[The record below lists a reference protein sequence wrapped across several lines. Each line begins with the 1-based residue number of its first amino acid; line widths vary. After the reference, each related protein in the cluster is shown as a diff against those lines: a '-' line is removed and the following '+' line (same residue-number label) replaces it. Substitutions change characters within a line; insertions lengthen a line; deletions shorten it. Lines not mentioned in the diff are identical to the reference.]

1 MGESPLS
8 KRRVVITGL
17 GIVSPVG
24 NDVAGAWAS
33 ILAGRSGIAAVTRF
47 DASSFPTHFGG
58 EIREL
63 NLEPYM
69 STKDAR
75 RMDAFMQYGVVA
87 GMQAMRDSGLTVTE
101 ANSDRIGVLM
111 GSGMGGLESIEETYD
126 KYLETHSPKK
136 VSPFFIPASIINLV
150 SGHLSIA
157 FKVTGPNLAIATAC
171 TTSTHSL
178 GLAMRLIQYGEAD
191 AMLAGGSE
199 MATCVTGMSGFAQ
212 AKALSQRNDDP
223 QGASRPWDKDRDGFV
238 MGDGAGAMMLEEYE
252 HAKARGARIY
262 AEIVGFGMSGDA
274 FHVTAPPENGEGARK
289 AMSKALEDAKLNPQQ
304 VQYINAHA
312 TSTEL
317 GDRAETTAIR
327 RAFGAAADTMAVSST
342 KSMTGHLLGAAG
354 AVEAIFT
361 VLALRDQVAPPTI
374 NLHTPGEGCDLDYVP
389 NTARQMPLEYALS
402 NSFGFGGTN
411 GSLIFRRP

>member
-1 MGESPLS
+1 LS

-24 NDVAGAWAS
+24 NDVATAWAN
-33 ILAGRSGIAAVTRF
+33 ILAGRSGIQPIARF
-47 DASSFPTHFGG
+47 DTTNFPTHFGG
-58 EIREL
+58 EVR
-63 NLEPYM
+63 NLPLEEFMTP
-69 STKDAR
+69 KDAR

-87 GMQAMRDSGLTVTE
+87 GIQAMRDSGLEVTE
-101 ANSDRIGVLM
+101 GNADRIGVMM
-111 GSGMGGLESIEETYD
+111 GSGMGGLESIEQTYD
-126 KYLETHSPKK
+126 KYLETHGPKK

-150 SGHLSIA
+150 SGHLSIV
-157 FKVTGPNLAIATAC
+157 FKLTGPNLAVATAC
-171 TTSTHSL
+171 TTSTHAL
-178 GLAMRLIQYGEAD
+178 GLAMRLIQYGDVD

-199 MATCVTGMSGFAQ
+199 MATCPTGMSGFAQ
-212 AKALSQRNDDP
+212 AKALSMRNDDP

-238 MGDGAGAMMLEEYE
+238 MGDGAGAMLLEDFD

-274 FHVTAPPENGEGARK
+274 YHVTAPPEDGEGARK
-289 AMSKALEDAKLNPQQ
+289 AMSKALTDAGLNPDQ
-304 VQYINAHA
+304 VQYVNAHA

-317 GDRAETTAIR
+317 GDRAETLAIR
-327 RAFGAAADTMAVSST
+327 RAFGPAADKLAVSST

-354 AVEAIFT
+354 VVEAIFA

-374 NLHTPGEGCDLDYVP
+374 NLHQPGEGCDLDYVP
-389 NTARQMPLEYALS
+389 NTARQMALKYTLS

-411 GSLIFRRP
+411 GSVIFRRP

>member
-1 MGESPLS
+1 LGEPRLN
-8 KRRVVITGL
+8 KRRVVVTGL

-33 ILAGRSGIAAVTRF
+33 ILAGRSGIGPVTRF
-47 DASSFPTHFGG
+47 DTVNFPTHFGG

-63 NLEPYM
+63 DLEPYM

-87 GMQAMRDSGLTVTE
+87 GMQAMRDSGLEVTE
-101 ANSDRIGVLM
+101 TNSDRIGILM
-111 GSGMGGLESIEETYD
+111 GSGMGGLESIEDTYD
-126 KYLETHSPKK
+126 KYLETHGPKK

-223 QGASRPWDKDRDGFV
+223 QAASRPWDKDRDGFV
-238 MGDGAGAMMLEEYE
+238 MGDGAGAMMLEEYA
-252 HAKARGARIY
+252 HAKARGAKIY
-262 AEIVGFGMSGDA
+262 AELVGFGMSGDA

-289 AMSKALEDAKLNPQQ
+289 AMAKALIDAQLNPDQ
-304 VQYINAHA
+304 VQYVNAHA

-327 RAFGAAADTMAVSST
+327 RAFGPAADKLAVSST

-354 AVEAIFT
+354 AVEAIFS

-389 NTARQMPLEYALS
+389 NTARQMSLEYTLS

-411 GSLIFRRP
+411 GSLIFRRT

>member
-1 MGESPLS
+1 LS
-8 KRRVVITGL
+8 KRRVVVTGL

-24 NDVAGAWAS
+24 NDIPGAWES
-33 ILAGRSGIAAVTRF
+33 ITAGRSGIGPVTRF
-47 DASSFPTHFGG
+47 DPANFPTHFGG
-58 EIREL
+58 EIRNL
-63 NLEPYM
+63 DLEPYM
-69 STKDAR
+69 SAKDAR

-87 GMQAMRDSGLTVTE
+87 GMQAMRDSGLAVTDL
-101 ANSDRIGVLM
+101 NTDRIGVLM
-111 GSGMGGLESIEETYD
+111 GSGMGGLESIEGTYG

-157 FKVTGPNLAIATAC
+157 FNMTGPNLAVATAC
-171 TTSTHSL
+171 TTSTHAI
-178 GLAMRLIQYGEAD
+178 GLALRLIQFGDAD

-199 MATCVTGMSGFAQ
+199 MATCPTGMSGFAQ

-238 MGDGAGAMMLEEYE
+238 MGDGAGALMLEEYE
-252 HAKARGARIY
+252 HAKARGAKMY
-262 AEIVGFGMSGDA
+262 AEVIGFGMSGDA

-289 AMSKALEDAKLNPQQ
+289 SMVNALADAKIDPDR

-317 GDRAETTAIR
+317 GDRAETTAIH
-327 RAFGAAADTMAVSST
+327 RAFGEAARRLAVSST

-361 VLALRDQVAPPTI
+361 VLALRDQIAPPTI
-374 NLHTPGEGCDLDYVP
+374 NLHQPGEGCDLDYVP
-389 NTARQMPLEYALS
+389 NSARRMTIETALS

-411 GSLIFRRP
+411 GSLIFRRV

>member
-1 MGESPLS
+1 LS

-24 NDVAGAWAS
+24 NDVATAWAN
-33 ILAGRSGIAAVTRF
+33 ILAGRSGIQPIARF
-47 DASSFPTHFGG
+47 DTTNFPTHFGG
-58 EIREL
+58 EVR
-63 NLEPYM
+63 NLPLEEFMTP
-69 STKDAR
+69 KDAR

-87 GMQAMRDSGLTVTE
+87 GIQAMRDSGLEVTE
-101 ANSDRIGVLM
+101 GNADRIGVMM
-111 GSGMGGLESIEETYD
+111 GSGMGGLESIEQTYD
-126 KYLETHSPKK
+126 KYLETHGPKK

-150 SGHLSIA
+150 SGHLSIV
-157 FKVTGPNLAIATAC
+157 FKLTGPNLAVATAC
-171 TTSTHSL
+171 TTSTHAL
-178 GLAMRLIQYGEAD
+178 GLAMRLIQYGDVD

-199 MATCVTGMSGFAQ
+199 MATCPTGMSGFAQ
-212 AKALSQRNDDP
+212 AKALSMRNDDP

-238 MGDGAGAMMLEEYE
+238 MGDGAGAMLLEDFD

-274 FHVTAPPENGEGARK
+274 YHVTAPPEDGEGARK
-289 AMSKALEDAKLNPQQ
+289 AMSKALTDAGLNPDQ
-304 VQYINAHA
+304 VQYVNAHA

-317 GDRAETTAIR
+317 GDRAETLAIR
-327 RAFGAAADTMAVSST
+327 RAFGPAADKLAVSST

-354 AVEAIFT
+354 VVEAIFA

-374 NLHTPGEGCDLDYVP
+374 NLHQPGEGCDLDYVP
-389 NTARQMPLEYALS
+389 NTARQMALEYTLS

-411 GSLIFRRP
+411 GSVIFRRP

>member
-1 MGESPLS
+1 MS
-8 KRRVVITGL
+8 KRRVVVTGL

-24 NDVAGAWAS
+24 NDVAAAWAS
-33 ILAGRSGIAAVTRF
+33 ILAGRSGIDVIRRF
-47 DASSFPTHFGG
+47 DTANFPTHFGG

-69 STKDAR
+69 SAKDAR
-75 RMDAFMQYGVVA
+75 RMDAFMQYGVIA
-87 GMQAMRDSGLTVTE
+87 GMQAMRDSGLAVTE

-111 GSGMGGLESIEETYD
+111 GSGMGGLESIEQTYD

-157 FKVTGPNLAIATAC
+157 FNITGPNLAVATAC
-171 TTSTHSL
+171 TTSTHAV

-191 AMLAGGSE
+191 AMLAGGAE
-199 MATCVTGMSGFAQ
+199 MSTCVTGMSGFAQ

-252 HAKARGARIY
+252 HAKARGANIY

-289 AMSKALEDAKLNPQQ
+289 AMAKALVDAQLNPDR
-304 VQYINAHA
+304 VQYVNAHA
-312 TSTEL
+312 TSTGL

-327 RAFGAAADTMAVSST
+327 RAFGPAADKLAVSST

-354 AVEAIFT
+354 AVEAIFC

-389 NTARQMPLEYALS
+389 NSARPMSIEYTLS

-411 GSLIFRRP
+411 GSLIFRRA

>member
-1 MGESPLS
+1 
-8 KRRVVITGL
+8 
-17 GIVSPVG
+17 VG
-24 NDVAGAWAS
+24 NEVASAWAS
-33 ILAGRSGIAAVTRF
+33 ILAGRSGIDVVKRF
-47 DASSFPTHFGG
+47 DTASFPTHFGG

-87 GMQAMRDSGLTVTE
+87 GMQAMRDSGLVVTE

-111 GSGMGGLESIEETYD
+111 GSGMGGLESIEQTYD

-157 FKVTGPNLAIATAC
+157 FNVTGPNLAVATAC
-171 TTSTHSL
+171 TTSTHAL

-191 AMLAGGSE
+191 AMLAGGAE
-199 MATCVTGMSGFAQ
+199 MSTCVTGMSGFAQ

-223 QGASRPWDKDRDGFV
+223 KGASRPWDKDRDGFV

-252 HAKARGARIY
+252 QAKARGARIY

-289 AMSKALEDAKLNPQQ
+289 AMAKALVDAQLNPDQ
-304 VQYINAHA
+304 VQYVNAHA
-312 TSTEL
+312 TSTGL

-327 RAFGAAADTMAVSST
+327 RAFGSAADKLAVSST

-354 AVEAIFT
+354 AVEAIFS

-389 NTARQMPLEYALS
+389 NTARQMSIEYALS

-411 GSLIFRRP
+411 GSLIFRRS

>member
-1 MGESPLS
+1 LGELPLS
-8 KRRVVITGL
+8 KRRVVVTGL
-17 GIVSPVG
+17 GVVSPVG
-24 NDVAGAWAS
+24 NDVASAWAS
-33 ILAGRSGIAAVTRF
+33 VVAGRSGIATVTRF
-47 DASSFPTHFGG
+47 DTSNFSTHFGG
-58 EIREL
+58 EIRGL
-63 NLEPYM
+63 DLEPFM
-69 STKDAR
+69 SAKDAR

-87 GMQAMRDSGLTVTE
+87 GMQAMRDSGLVVTE
-101 ANSDRIGVLM
+101 ANSDRLGVLM
-111 GSGMGGLESIEETYD
+111 GSGMGGLESIEQTYD

-157 FKVTGPNLAIATAC
+157 FNLTGPNLAIATAC

-262 AEIVGFGMSGDA
+262 SEIVGFGMSGDA
-274 FHVTAPPENGEGARK
+274 FHVTAPPDDGEGARK
-289 AMSKALEDAKLNPQQ
+289 AMSKALIDAQLSPDR
-304 VQYINAHA
+304 VQYVNAHA
-312 TSTEL
+312 TSTGL
-317 GDRAETTAIR
+317 GDRAETLAIR
-327 RAFGAAADTMAVSST
+327 RAFGPAADKLAVSST

-354 AVEAIFT
+354 AVEAIFS
-361 VLALRDQVAPPTI
+361 VLALRDQVVPPTI

-389 NTARQMPLEYALS
+389 NTARQMSLEYALS

-411 GSLIFRRP
+411 GSLIFRRA

>member
-1 MGESPLS
+1 M
-8 KRRVVITGL
+8 
-17 GIVSPVG
+17 G
-24 NDVAGAWAS
+24 NDVASAWAS
-33 ILAGRSGIAAVTRF
+33 ILSGRSGIATVTRF
-47 DASSFPTHFGG
+47 DTSNFPTHFGG
-58 EIREL
+58 EIRGL
-63 NLEPYM
+63 DLDPYM
-69 STKDAR
+69 SAKDAR

-223 QGASRPWDKDRDGFV
+223 EGASRPWDKDRDGFV
-238 MGDGAGAMMLEEYE
+238 MGDGAGAMLLEEYE
-252 HAKARGARIY
+252 QAKSRGARIY

-274 FHVTAPPENGEGARK
+274 FHVTAPPDDGEGARK
-289 AMSKALEDAKLNPQQ
+289 AMSKALTDARLNPDQ
-304 VQYINAHA
+304 VQYVNAHA
-312 TSTEL
+312 TSTGL
-317 GDRAETTAIR
+317 GDRAETLAIR
-327 RAFGAAADTMAVSST
+327 RAFGPAADKLAVSST

-354 AVEAIFT
+354 AVEAIFS

-374 NLHTPGEGCDLDYVP
+374 NLHEPGEGCDLDYVP

>member
-1 MGESPLS
+1 MS
-8 KRRVVITGL
+8 KRRVVVTGL

-24 NDVAGAWAS
+24 NDVAGAWAT
-33 ILAGRSGIAAVTRF
+33 ILAGRSGIDVVARF
-47 DASSFPTHFGG
+47 DTANFPTHFGG
-58 EIREL
+58 EIRGL

-87 GMQAMRDSGLTVTE
+87 GMQAMRDSGLVVTE

-111 GSGMGGLESIEETYD
+111 GSGMGGLESIEQTYD

-157 FKVTGPNLAIATAC
+157 FKITGPNLAVATAC
-171 TTSTHSL
+171 TTSTHAV

-199 MATCVTGMSGFAQ
+199 MSTCVTGMSGFAQ

-252 HAKARGARIY
+252 QAKARGAKIY

-274 FHVTAPPENGEGARK
+274 FHVTAPPESGEGARK
-289 AMSKALEDAKLNPQQ
+289 AMAKALVDAQLSPDR
-304 VQYINAHA
+304 VQYVNAHA

-327 RAFGAAADTMAVSST
+327 RAFGPAADKLAVSST

-354 AVEAIFT
+354 VVEAIFC

-389 NTARQMPLEYALS
+389 NTARPMSIEYALS

-411 GSLIFRRP
+411 GSLIFRRS

>member
-1 MGESPLS
+1 LGESPLS

-24 NDVAGAWAS
+24 NDVSAAWAS

-47 DASSFPTHFGG
+47 DAGSFPTHFGG

-63 NLEPYM
+63 DLEPFM
-69 STKDAR
+69 SVKDAR

-87 GMQAMRDSGLTVTE
+87 GMQAMRDSGLAVTPDN
-101 ANSDRIGVLM
+101 ADRIGVLM
-111 GSGMGGLESIEETYD
+111 GSGMGGLESIEVTYD

-157 FKVTGPNLAIATAC
+157 FKITGPNLAVATAC
-171 TTSTHSL
+171 TTSTHSI

-252 HAKARGARIY
+252 MAKARGAKIY

-274 FHVTAPPENGEGARK
+274 FHVTAPPEDGEGARK
-289 AMSKALEDAKLNPQQ
+289 AMSKALTDARLNPDQ

-327 RAFGAAADTMAVSST
+327 RAFGAAADKLAVSST

-354 AVEAIFT
+354 AVEAIFS

-389 NTARQMPLEYALS
+389 NSARQMSIEYALS

-411 GSLIFRRP
+411 GSLIFRRS

>member
-1 MGESPLS
+1 LS
-8 KRRVVITGL
+8 KRRVVVTGL

-24 NDVAGAWAS
+24 NDVASAWAC
-33 ILAGRSGIAAVTRF
+33 ILAGRSGIATVARF
-47 DASSFPTHFGG
+47 DTSNFSTHFGG
-58 EIREL
+58 EIRGL
-63 NLEPYM
+63 DLEPYM
-69 STKDAR
+69 SAKDAR

-87 GMQAMRDSGLTVTE
+87 GMQAMRDSGLAVTE
-101 ANSDRIGVLM
+101 TNSDRIGVLM
-111 GSGMGGLESIEETYD
+111 GSGMGGLESIEQTYD

-157 FKVTGPNLAIATAC
+157 FNLTGPNLAVATAC

-252 HAKARGARIY
+252 HAKARGAKIY

-274 FHVTAPPENGEGARK
+274 FHVTAPPDDGEGARK
-289 AMSKALEDAKLNPQQ
+289 AMSKALTDAQLSPDR
-304 VQYINAHA
+304 VQYVNAHA
-312 TSTEL
+312 TSTGL
-317 GDRAETTAIR
+317 GDRAETLAIR
-327 RAFGAAADTMAVSST
+327 RAFGPAADKLAVSST

-354 AVEAIFT
+354 AVEAIFS
-361 VLALRDQVAPPTI
+361 VLALRDQVVPPTI

-389 NTARQMPLEYALS
+389 NTARQMSLEYALS

-411 GSLIFRRP
+411 GSLIFRRA

>member
-1 MGESPLS
+1 LGLSPLS
-8 KRRVVITGL
+8 KRRVVVTGL

-24 NDVAGAWAS
+24 NDVASAWAS
-33 ILAGRSGIAAVTRF
+33 ILGGRSGIAAVTRF
-47 DASSFPTHFGG
+47 DTTHFPTHFGG
-58 EIREL
+58 EIRQL

-69 STKDAR
+69 TAKDAR

-101 ANSDRIGVLM
+101 TNSDRIGVLM
-111 GSGMGGLESIEETYD
+111 GSGMGGLESIEQTYD

-157 FKVTGPNLAIATAC
+157 FNLTGPNLAVATAC
-171 TTSTHSL
+171 TTSTHAL

-191 AMLAGGSE
+191 AMLAGGAE
-199 MATCVTGMSGFAQ
+199 MSTCVTGMSGFAQ

-223 QGASRPWDKDRDGFV
+223 EGASRPWDKDRDGFV

-252 HAKARGARIY
+252 HAKARGANIH
-262 AEIVGFGMSGDA
+262 AELVGFGMSGDA
-274 FHVTAPPENGEGARK
+274 YHVTAPPENGEGARK
-289 AMSKALEDAKLNPQQ
+289 AMAKALVDAQLNPDR

-317 GDRAETTAIR
+317 GDRAETLAIR
-327 RAFGAAADTMAVSST
+327 RAFGPAADKLAISST

-354 AVEAIFT
+354 AVEAIIS

-374 NLHTPGEGCDLDYVP
+374 NLHQPGEGCDLDYVP
-389 NTARQMPLEYALS
+389 NTARQMPMEYALS

>member
-1 MGESPLS
+1 MS
-8 KRRVVITGL
+8 KRRVVVTGL

-24 NDVAGAWAS
+24 NDIASAWAS
-33 ILAGRSGIAAVTRF
+33 ILAGRSGIGPVKRIDTTN
-47 DASSFPTHFGG
+47 FPTHFGG

-63 NLEPYM
+63 DLQPYL
-69 STKDAR
+69 SAKEAR

-87 GMQAMRDSGLTVTE
+87 GIQAMRDSGFVVTE
-101 ANSDRIGVLM
+101 ANADRIGILM
-111 GSGMGGLESIEETYD
+111 GSGMGGLESIEETYS
-126 KYLETHSPKK
+126 KFLETHSPRK
-136 VSPFFIPASIINLV
+136 VSPFFIPGSIINLV
-150 SGHLSIA
+150 SGHLSIE
-157 FKVTGPNLAIATAC
+157 FNITGPNLAVATAC
-171 TTSTHSL
+171 TTSTHAL
-178 GLAMRLIQYGEAD
+178 GLAMRLIQYGEVD

-199 MATCVTGMSGFAQ
+199 MATCVTGMSGFSQ
-212 AKALSQRNDDP
+212 ARALSQRNGDP
-223 QGASRPWDKDRDGFV
+223 QGASHPWDKDRDGFV

-252 HAKARGARIY
+252 SAKARGAKIY
-262 AEIVGFGMSGDA
+262 AEILGFGMSGDA

-289 AMSKALEDAKLNPQQ
+289 AMVRTLADAEINPDQ

-327 RAFGAAADTMAVSST
+327 RAFGAAADKLAVSST

-354 AVEAIFT
+354 AVEAIFC

-374 NLHTPGEGCDLDYVP
+374 NLDQPGEGCDLDYVP
-389 NTARQMPLEYALS
+389 KHARQMRLEYTLS

-411 GSLIFRRP
+411 GSLIFRRL

>member
-1 MGESPLS
+1 LGEPPLS
-8 KRRVVITGL
+8 KRRVVVTGL

-24 NDVAGAWAS
+24 NDVASAWAS

-47 DASSFPTHFGG
+47 DTVNFPTHFGG
-58 EIREL
+58 EIRQL
-63 NLEPYM
+63 DLEPYM
-69 STKDAR
+69 SAKDAR

-87 GMQAMRDSGLTVTE
+87 GMQAMRDSGLAVTE

-111 GSGMGGLESIEETYD
+111 GSGMGGLESIEDTYD
-126 KYLETHSPKK
+126 KYLETHGPRK

-157 FKVTGPNLAIATAC
+157 FKVTGPNLALATAC
-171 TTSTHSL
+171 TTSTHSI

-223 QGASRPWDKDRDGFV
+223 EGASRPWDKDRDGFV

-252 HAKARGARIY
+252 QARARGARIY

-274 FHVTAPPENGEGARK
+274 FHVTAPPEDGEGARK
-289 AMSKALEDAKLNPQQ
+289 AMSKALIDAHLNPDQ
-304 VQYINAHA
+304 VQYVNAHA
-312 TSTEL
+312 TSTGL

-327 RAFGAAADTMAVSST
+327 RAFGPAADQLAVSST

-354 AVEAIFT
+354 AVEAIFS

-389 NTARQMPLEYALS
+389 NTARQMSLEYTLS

-411 GSLIFRRP
+411 GSLIFRRS

>member
-1 MGESPLS
+1 LS
-8 KRRVVITGL
+8 KRRVVVTGL

-24 NDVAGAWAS
+24 NDIPTAWAS
-33 ILAGRSGIAAVTRF
+33 IVAGKSGIGPVARF
-47 DASSFPTHFGG
+47 DATNFPTHFGG

-63 NLEPYM
+63 DLTPYI
-69 STKDAR
+69 SVKDAR

-87 GMQAMRDSGLTVTE
+87 GMQAMRDSGLIVTE
-101 ANSDRIGVLM
+101 ANSERIGVLM
-111 GSGMGGLESIEETYD
+111 GSGMGGLESIEDTYD
-126 KYLETHSPKK
+126 RYLQTHSPKK

-157 FKVTGPNLAIATAC
+157 FNITGPNLAVATAC
-171 TTSTHSL
+171 TTSTHAL
-178 GLAMRLIQYGEAD
+178 GMAMRMIQYGDVD

-199 MATCVTGMSGFAQ
+199 MATCVTGMSGFTQ

-252 HAKARGARIY
+252 HARARGAKIY
-262 AEIVGFGMSGDA
+262 AELIGFGMSGDA
-274 FHVTAPPENGEGARK
+274 FHVTAPPEDGEGARK
-289 AMSKALEDAKLNPQQ
+289 SMVNALIDAKLNPDQ
-304 VQYINAHA
+304 VQYVNAHA

-317 GDRAETTAIR
+317 GDRAETTAIH
-327 RAFGAAADTMAVSST
+327 RAFGPAAARLAVSST

-354 AVEAIFT
+354 AVEAIFS
-361 VLALRDQVAPPTI
+361 VLALRDQIAPPTI
-374 NLHTPGEGCDLDYVP
+374 NLDQPGEGCDLDYVP
-389 NTARQMPLEYALS
+389 KVARRMAIENALS

-411 GSLIFRRP
+411 GSLIFRRI

>member
-1 MGESPLS
+1 LN

-24 NDVAGAWAS
+24 NDVASAWAS

-47 DASSFPTHFGG
+47 DTANFPTHFGG
-58 EIREL
+58 EIRQL
-63 NLEPYM
+63 NLEPYL

-87 GMQAMRDSGLTVTE
+87 GMQAMRDSGLLVTE

-111 GSGMGGLESIEETYD
+111 GSGMGGLESIEEAYD

-157 FKVTGPNLAIATAC
+157 FNVTGPNLAIATAC

-178 GLAMRLIQYGEAD
+178 GLAMRLIQYGDAD

-199 MATCVTGMSGFAQ
+199 MSTCATGMSGFAQ

-223 QGASRPWDKDRDGFV
+223 EGASRPWDKDRDGFV

-252 HAKARGARIY
+252 QAKARGAKIY

-289 AMSKALEDAKLNPQQ
+289 AMANALVDAQLRPEQ
-304 VQYINAHA
+304 VQYVNAHA

-327 RAFGAAADTMAVSST
+327 RAFGAAADKLAVSST

-354 AVEAIFT
+354 AVEAIFS

-389 NTARQMPLEYALS
+389 NSARQMSLEYTLS

-411 GSLIFRRP
+411 GSLIFRRT

>member
-1 MGESPLS
+1 
-8 KRRVVITGL
+8 
-17 GIVSPVG
+17 VG
-24 NDVAGAWAS
+24 NDVASAWAS
-33 ILAGRSGIAAVTRF
+33 ILAGRSGIDTVARF
-47 DASSFPTHFGG
+47 DTTNFPTHFGG

-63 NLEPYM
+63 DLEPYM
-69 STKDAR
+69 SAKDAR

-87 GMQAMRDSGLTVTE
+87 GMQAMRDSGLVVTD

-111 GSGMGGLESIEETYD
+111 GSGMGGLESIEQTYD
-126 KYLETHSPKK
+126 KYLETKSPKK

-157 FKVTGPNLAIATAC
+157 FKITGPNLAVAPAC
-171 TTSTHSL
+171 TTSTHAV

-191 AMLAGGSE
+191 AMLAGGAE
-199 MATCVTGMSGFAQ
+199 MSTCVTGMSGFAQ
-212 AKALSQRNDDP
+212 AKALSQRNDNP

-252 HAKARGARIY
+252 HAKSRGAHVY

-274 FHVTAPPENGEGARK
+274 FHVTAPPEDGEGARK
-289 AMSKALEDAKLNPQQ
+289 AMSKALVDAQLNPDQ
-304 VQYINAHA
+304 VQYVNAHA
-312 TSTEL
+312 TSTGL

-327 RAFGAAADTMAVSST
+327 RAFGTAADKLAVSST

-354 AVEAIFT
+354 VVEAIFS

-389 NTARQMPLEYALS
+389 NTARQMPIEYALS

>member
-1 MGESPLS
+1 LS
-8 KRRVVITGL
+8 KRRVVVTGL

-24 NDVAGAWAS
+24 NDIASAWAS
-33 ILAGRSGIAAVTRF
+33 ILAGRSGIGPVKRIDTTN
-47 DASSFPTHFGG
+47 FPTHFGG

-63 NLEPYM
+63 DLQPYL
-69 STKDAR
+69 SAKDAR

-87 GMQAMRDSGLTVTE
+87 GIQAMRDSGFVVTE
-101 ANSDRIGVLM
+101 ANSDRIGILM
-111 GSGMGGLESIEETYD
+111 GSGMGGLESIEETYS
-126 KYLETHSPKK
+126 KFLETHSPRK
-136 VSPFFIPASIINLV
+136 VSPFFIPGSIINLV
-150 SGHLSIA
+150 SGHLSIE
-157 FKVTGPNLAIATAC
+157 FNITGPNLAVATAC
-171 TTSTHSL
+171 TTSTHAL
-178 GLAMRLIQYGEAD
+178 GLAMRLIQYGEVD

-199 MATCVTGMSGFAQ
+199 MATCVTGMSGFSQ
-212 AKALSQRNDDP
+212 ARALSQRNGDP

-252 HAKARGARIY
+252 SAKARGAKIY
-262 AEIVGFGMSGDA
+262 AEILGFGMSGDA

-289 AMSKALEDAKLNPQQ
+289 AMVRTLADAEINPDQ

-327 RAFGAAADTMAVSST
+327 RAFGAAADKLAVSST

-354 AVEAIFT
+354 AVEAIFC

-374 NLHTPGEGCDLDYVP
+374 NLDQPGEGCDLDYVP
-389 NTARQMPLEYALS
+389 KHARQMRLEYTLS

-411 GSLIFRRP
+411 GSLIFRRL